1 MLAIPTQYL
10 VDEQNRKTAVLLSIA
25 TYEQLLEDLHDLAM
39 VAERREEHPIN
50 LTEMIQRLGIH
61 DELQHS
67 VSTSS

>member
-10 VDEQNRKTAVLLSIA
+10 VDEQNRKTAVVLSMA

-61 DELQHS
+61 DELQPS
-67 VSTSS
+67 VSTSR

>member
-10 VDEQNRKTAVLLSIA
+10 VDEQNRKTAVVLSMA

-39 VAERREEHPIN
+39 VAERREERPIN

-61 DELQHS
+61 DELQPS
-67 VSTSS
+67 VSTSR

>member
-10 VDEQNRKTAVLLSIA
+10 VDEQNRKTAVLLPIA

-50 LTEMIQRLGIH
+50 LTEMMKRLGIE

-67 VSTSS
+67 VSTSG

>member
-10 VDEQNRKTAVLLSIA
+10 VDEQNRKTAVVLSMA

-61 DELQHS
+61 DERSQRLL
-67 VSTSS
+67 